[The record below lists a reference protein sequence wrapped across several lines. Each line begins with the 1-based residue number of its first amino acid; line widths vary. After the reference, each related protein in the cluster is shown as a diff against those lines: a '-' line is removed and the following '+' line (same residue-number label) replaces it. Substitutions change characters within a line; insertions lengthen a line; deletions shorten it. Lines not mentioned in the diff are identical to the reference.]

1 MPVCS
6 AAEIEELWVFGYGS
20 LMWRPGFEHLERVPA
35 RLTGLHRGLCVYSFI
50 HRGTPERPGL
60 VLGLDLGGACR
71 GIAYRVAG
79 ARRGAT
85 LKYLR
90 EREQG
95 TMVYRETMR
104 QIALATQP
112 ARAVTALVYVVD
124 RSHPQ
129 YAGRLDL
136 ERQLH
141 LVRQGHGRSGA
152 NLDYV
157 LATVAEIEA
166 QGCRDAGLHRLAELL
181 RSGHGHERT
190 RSTDN
195 R

>member
-1 MPVCS
+1 MPVFTAS
-6 AAEIEELWVFGYGS
+6 PSDDLWVFGYGS
-20 LMWRPGFEHLERVPA
+20 LMWRPGFEHLERTPA
-35 RLTGLHRGLCVYSFI
+35 RLTGLHRALC
-50 HRGTPERPGL
+50 

-71 GIAYRVAG
+71 GIAYRVAA
-79 ARRGAT
+79 ARRDAT
-85 LKYLR
+85 IEYLR
-90 EREQG
+90 GREQV

-104 QIALATQP
+104 RITLATSP
-112 ARAVTALVYVVD
+112 ERAVTALVYLVD

-157 LATVAEIEA
+157 LSTVAEIEA
-166 QGCRDAGLHRLAELL
+166 QGCRDDGLHRLAEML
-181 RSGHGHERT
+181 RHGHHERGGT
-190 RSTDN
+190 IV
-195 R
+195 

>member
-1 MPVCS
+1 MPVRS

-71 GIAYRVAG
+71 GIAYRVAA
-79 ARRGAT
+79 ARRDAT
-85 LKYLR
+85 LEYLR

-166 QGCRDAGLHRLAELL
+166 QGCRDAGLHQLAELL
-181 RSGHGHERT
+181 RSGHGYGRM

>member
-71 GIAYRVAG
+71 GIAYRVAA
-79 ARRGAT
+79 ARRDAT

-104 QIALATQP
+104 QITLATRP

-181 RSGHGHERT
+181 RSGHGHERV
-190 RSTDN
+190 RSTD
-195 R
+195 RR